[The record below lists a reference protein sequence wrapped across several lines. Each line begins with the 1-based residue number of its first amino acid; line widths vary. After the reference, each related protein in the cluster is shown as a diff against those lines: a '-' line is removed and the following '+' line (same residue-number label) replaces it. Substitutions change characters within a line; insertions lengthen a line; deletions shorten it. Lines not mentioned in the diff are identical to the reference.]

1 MWSGAAC
8 RFLTQP
14 TSMFTRFKKIYGIQ
28 AGGNAFERP
37 DDLLKWVDLYDL
49 TQKTMQQQLVVS
61 SCPCTLLC
69 LFWPLQA
76 FLLISLVH
84 GETAP
89 TTIDRKMPF
98 TLLQRM
104 QVLNQN
110 PIDKVSCNPAGVHQA
125 GVRVGEELIFSH
137 ESLFHPMSEHCPLH
151 LQSTPAISIASCE
164 ALSAAILMLP
174 ASSKGISTAH
184 SLCSLC

>member
-1 MWSGAAC
+1 MRCWLHQRMSECLFCCSWDTPGSPSCDVCQELDLELMWSGAAC

-76 FLLISLVH
+76 FPLMSLMHGGNLPITNDQKVPNSLVS
-84 GETAP
+84 
-89 TTIDRKMPF
+89 
-98 TLLQRM
+98 RM
-104 QVLNQN
+104 HILSGK
-110 PIDKVSCNPAGVHQA
+110 PIDK
-125 GVRVGEELIFSH
+125 
-137 ESLFHPMSEHCPLH
+137 
-151 LQSTPAISIASCE
+151 T
-164 ALSAAILMLP
+164 
-174 ASSKGISTAH
+174 SSYET
-184 SLCSLC
+184 